1 MRIRIEKEKDK
12 KRKGQ
17 KKMKAI
23 VFKEPGCAVLTEK
36 EIPEPQP
43 GFVRV
48 RVKAAAICATDL
60 EVLDGNIPANY
71 PITPGHE
78 WSGIVDAA
86 GSEEDCSWIGKR
98 VVGSNDVVC
107 LKCEACRSGNWRY
120 CSEFEEIGFKRDGAY
135 AEYIVV
141 PAYGLCELP
150 EQVSFVHGAL
160 CEPLGVALGTLEK
173 AGAACGDTLVIIG
186 AGSIGLCILAA
197 AKAMGMRE
205 IVVAASTKKRL
216 GIAEEMGAVR
226 TIATEEQDL
235 VEEMKRLRPNGSH
248 VVIDAT
254 GMERCIQQ
262 SLKLA
267 EKGGTVALAGYG
279 RGKTMGIRIDDIHI
293 NNLRVIGAGN
303 NWNQHQKAVDMMA
316 EGLVDI
322 EHFATHK
329 IRLEDYEKG
338 LELARKRPEGFLKA
352 VFVNE

>member
-1 MRIRIEKEKDK
+1 M
-12 KRKGQ
+12 
-17 KKMKAI
+17 
-23 VFKEPGCAVLTEK
+23 KEPGCVILEEK
-36 EIPEPQP
+36 AIPVPQP

-60 EVLDGNIPANY
+60 EILDGNIPANY

-86 GSEEDCSWIGKR
+86 GSGEDSSWVGKR

-107 LKCEACRSGNWRY
+107 LKCEACRKGEWRY
-120 CSEFEEIGFKRDGAY
+120 CPDFEEIGFKRDGAY
-135 AEYIVV
+135 AEYVIV

-173 AGAACGDTLVIIG
+173 AGASFGDTLVIIG
-186 AGSIGLCILAA
+186 AGSIGLCMLAA

-205 IVVAASTKKRL
+205 IVVAATTEKRL
-216 GIAEEMGAVR
+216 GIAKQMGAAY
-226 TIATEEQDL
+226 TIAIQDRDL
-235 VEEMKRLRPNGSH
+235 VEEMKKIRPNGSD

-254 GMERCIQQ
+254 GIETCVQQ

-267 EKGGTVALAGYG
+267 RKGGTVALAGYG
-279 RGKTMGIRIDDIHI
+279 RGKIMSIRMDDIHI

-303 NWNQHQKAVDMMA
+303 NWNQHKKAVTMMA
-316 EGLVDI
+316 DGLVDI
-322 EHFATHK
+322 EHFATNLL
-329 IRLEDYEKG
+329 RLEDFEEG
-338 LELARKRPEGFLKA
+338 LELARRRPEGFLKA
-352 VFVNE
+352 VFVHE